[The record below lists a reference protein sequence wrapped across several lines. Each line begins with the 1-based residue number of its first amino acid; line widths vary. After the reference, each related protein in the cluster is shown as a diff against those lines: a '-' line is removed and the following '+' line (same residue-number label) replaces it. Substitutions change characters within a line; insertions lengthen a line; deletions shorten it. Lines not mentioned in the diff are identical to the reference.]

1 MQGDDFLIFVTVGTS
16 LPHDGLIIK
25 FDNLVGEGI
34 IKDEV
39 IAQIGAGKYIPKNI
53 EYIRF
58 APSLEEYY
66 QKADI
71 VVSNCGAGTI
81 MENVT
86 KGRNLIVIQNPDV
99 TGGHE
104 WEIVTK
110 MEKGG
115 HLVWCKDIDDLAVA
129 IQMAKTKKFAAFTP
143 KQFSLEEI
151 IRELA

>member
-1 MQGDDFLIFVTVGTS
+1 MKVDS
-16 LPHDGLIIK
+16 
-25 FDNLVGEGI
+25 LVGDGTITE
-34 IKDEV
+34 EV
-39 IAQIGAGKYIPKNI
+39 VVQIGAGNYIPKNI

-58 APSLEEYY
+58 APSLEEFY

-71 VVSNCGAGTI
+71 VISNCGAGTI

-86 KGRNLIVIQNPDV
+86 NGRNLIVIQNPDV

-115 HLVWCKDIDDLAVA
+115 HLVWCKDIDDLASA
-129 IQMAKTKKFAAFTP
+129 IKTAKTKKFVSFKP
-143 KQFSLEEI
+143 RRFSLKAVI
-151 IRELA
+151 QELASLK

>member
-1 MQGDDFLIFVTVGTS
+1 MKIDSLIKEGT
-16 LPHDGLIIK
+16 IT
-25 FDNLVGEGI
+25 
-34 IKDEV
+34 DEV
-39 IAQIGAGKYIPKNI
+39 VAQIGAGRYLPKRI

-86 KGRNLIVIQNPDV
+86 KGRKLIVIQNPDV

-104 WEIVTK
+104 WEIVTM

-115 HLVWCKDIDDLAVA
+115 HLVWCKDIDDLADS
-129 IQMAKTKKFAAFTP
+129 IQTARTKKFASFKP
-143 KQFSLEEI
+143 RQFSIEEVI
-151 IRELA
+151 KELVSSK

>member
-1 MQGDDFLIFVTVGTS
+1 LIFVTVGTS
-16 LPHDGLIIK
+16 LPHDDLIREI
-25 FDNLVGEGI
+25 DELV
-34 IKDEV
+34 KDEKIKNNV
-39 IAQIGAGKYIPKNI
+39 VAQIGSGKYIPKNI
-53 EYIRF
+53 EYIRY

-66 QKADI
+66 QRADI

-86 KGRNLIVIQNPDV
+86 KGRRLIVIQNPDI

-115 HLVWCKDIDDLAVA
+115 HLIWCKDIRDMAVCIESAATKNFTKFQPVQLDLTN
-129 IQMAKTKKFAAFTP
+129 IIK
-143 KQFSLEEI
+143 EI
-151 IRELA
+151 S

>member
-1 MQGDDFLIFVTVGTS
+1 MQLD
-16 LPHDGLIIK
+16 K
-25 FDNLVGEGI
+25 LVGEGL

-39 IAQIGAGKYIPKNI
+39 FAQIGAGKYIPKNI

-58 APSLEEYY
+58 APSLEDYY

-71 VVSNCGAGTI
+71 IVSNCGAGTI

-86 KGRNLIVIQNPDV
+86 KGHKLIVIQNPDV

-110 MEKGG
+110 MEKGD
-115 HLVWCKDIDDLAVA
+115 HLIWCKDISGLANA
-129 IQMAKTKKFAAFTP
+129 IEIATKKEFKRFQP
-143 KQFSLEEI
+143 ERLVLSKLIEEI
-151 IRELA
+151 ISSK

>member
-1 MQGDDFLIFVTVGTS
+1 MIFVTVGTS
-16 LPHDGLIIK
+16 LPHNELIEKI
-25 FDNLVGEGI
+25 DNLIGQGI
-34 IKDEV
+34 IQDEA
-39 IAQIGAGKYIPKNI
+39 IAQIGAGTYMPKNI

-66 QKADI
+66 QKAEI

-86 KGRNLIVIQNPDV
+86 KGRKLVVIQNPDV

-110 MEKGG
+110 MERGN
-115 HLVWCKDIDDLAVA
+115 HLLWCKDIEDLASM
-129 IQMAKTKKFAAFTP
+129 INTAKTKEFAKFSPERLSIARV
-143 KQFSLEEI
+143 
-151 IRELA
+151 IRELIQ